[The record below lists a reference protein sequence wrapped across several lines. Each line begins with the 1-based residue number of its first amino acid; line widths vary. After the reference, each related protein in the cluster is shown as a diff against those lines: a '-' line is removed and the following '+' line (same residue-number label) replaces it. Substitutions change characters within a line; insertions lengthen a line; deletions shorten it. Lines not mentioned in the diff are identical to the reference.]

1 MQSNFAKSFSDH
13 KETSF
18 IEKAFFTSVYELRSG
33 CHGSHS
39 CIGEVIDAY
48 APVTG
53 GVTHDGK
60 PLVTLTQL
68 VYNHS
73 VQLHTNVSLL
83 YE

>member
-18 IEKAFFTSVYELRSG
+18 IEKAFFTLVYELCSG

-39 CIGEVIDAY
+39 CIRGMIDAY

-53 GVTHDGK
+53 GVTHDGES
-60 PLVTLTQL
+60 LVTLTQL

-73 VQLHTNVSLL
+73 VQMLA
-83 YE
+83 YI